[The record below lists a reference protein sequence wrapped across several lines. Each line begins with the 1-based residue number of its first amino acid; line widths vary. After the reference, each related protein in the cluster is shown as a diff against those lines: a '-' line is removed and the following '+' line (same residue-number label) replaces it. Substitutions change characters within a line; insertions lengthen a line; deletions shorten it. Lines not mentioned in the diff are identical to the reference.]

1 VTRTL
6 RVLGC
11 ATIVALL
18 LATTATARQIPS
30 PEGFAIALTK
40 ATLGGNFGAEWDA
53 YYPAYKKVV
62 SRDRFIAC
70 EKKNAEGMNIKVRAV
85 QSEGVLSQPAKL
97 PLLGSSIV
105 DQVKLAVIFS
115 TVPVTQDQ
123 ATEVTV
129 YALWTGTAWTRVMTT
144 SDYNTYKAGGC
155 P

>member
-1 VTRTL
+1 MTRSL
-6 RVLGC
+6 QLLGC
-11 ATIVALL
+11 AL
-18 LATTATARQIPS
+18 LASLAITASATARAIPT
-30 PEGFAIALTK
+30 PEPWAIALTK

-53 YYPAYKKVV
+53 YHPAFKKVV

-70 EKKNAEGMNIKVRAV
+70 EKKNAQGIKIKVRAV
-85 QSEGVLSQPAKL
+85 ESEGVLSTAAKL

-115 TVPVTQDQ
+115 SSASTQDQ

-129 YALWTGTAWTRVMTT
+129 YGLWTGTSWTRVMTT

>member
-1 VTRTL
+1 MSRTL
-6 RVLGC
+6 RLLGC
-11 ATIVALL
+11 AL
-18 LATTATARQIPS
+18 LAALSLSASATARQIPS
-30 PEGFAIALTK
+30 PEPFAIALTK

-62 SRDRFIAC
+62 TRDRFIAC
-70 EKKNAEGMNIKVRAV
+70 EKKNAQGMNIKVRAV

-105 DQVKLAVIFS
+105 DQVKLAVIYS
-115 TVPVTQDQ
+115 TVPSTQDQ

-129 YALWTGTAWTRVMTT
+129 YALWTGTSWTRVMTS
-144 SDYNTYKAGGC
+144 SDYSTYKAGGC